1 MYLSDEDKEKL
12 EYETVSKD
20 AKLYLTRLLDKRID
34 EGRVHNVNKLVN
46 RSRTLVG
53 LRPYVLRSD
62 GYGSYQAAEY
72 TSHEGKMEI
81 AFLRLGTIE
90 FVEYTCELIEGDWFS
105 IEEANEI
112 LREDGVS
119 FYLEK
124 NRRDIEVRVNPI
136 EDIDGEED
144 SGHPNVRK
152 LVSRM
157 EESLESGDYAAVLHS
172 SASVF
177 ETMAKEVIGIESVQ
191 DETLGSFF
199 QRYRNDSA
207 LPDEI
212 LDYIEDIYDARNVTP
227 LAGHGSLDD
236 PDIDETQATA
246 LVKMTK
252 AFVEIEYKLFQRSL
266 SIGND
271 DG

>member
-1 MYLSDEDKEKL
+1 
-12 EYETVSKD
+12 
-20 AKLYLTRLLDKRID
+20 
-34 EGRVHNVNKLVN
+34 
-46 RSRTLVG
+46 
-53 LRPYVLRSD
+53 
-62 GYGSYQAAEY
+62 
-72 TSHEGKMEI
+72 
-81 AFLRLGTIE
+81 
-90 FVEYTCELIEGDWFS
+90 
-105 IEEANEI
+105 
-112 LREDGVS
+112 
-119 FYLEK
+119 
-124 NRRDIEVRVNPI
+124 VNPI

-199 QRYRNDSA
+199 QRYRNDST

-252 AFVEIEYKLFQRSL
+252 AFVGIEYKLFQRSL